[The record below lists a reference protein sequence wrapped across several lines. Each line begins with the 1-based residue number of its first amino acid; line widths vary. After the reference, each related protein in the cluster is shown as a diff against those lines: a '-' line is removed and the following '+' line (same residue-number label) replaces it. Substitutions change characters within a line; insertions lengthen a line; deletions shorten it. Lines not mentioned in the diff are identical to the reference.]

1 MSRMGV
7 TTVEGKSGYGL
18 DRDTELKQLSV
29 MQAINECPDRK
40 VDIATTFLGA
50 HASPEEYKG
59 RSDAYID
66 FLINEML
73 PMIHQKQLAENCDIF
88 CEKGV
93 FTVEQSRKLLKAAQA
108 LGFGAKLHADEI
120 VSFGGAELAGELK
133 ALSADH
139 LLQASDE
146 GIKALAQNN
155 VVATLLP
162 LTDFTLKEPYARGRK
177 MIDSGCAV
185 ALATDLNPGSCF
197 SGSIPLTFALACIYM
212 KLTVAEAITAIT
224 LNGAAALGRA
234 DRIGS
239 IEAGKQGD
247 FVLLG
252 TDNPHILPYYTGM
265 NAVKLTIKGGRI
277 LHSN

>member
-1 MSRMGV
+1 
-7 TTVEGKSGYGL
+7 
-18 DRDTELKQLSV
+18 
-29 MQAINECPDRK
+29 
-40 VDIATTFLGA
+40 
-50 HASPEEYKG
+50 
-59 RSDAYID
+59 
-66 FLINEML
+66 
-73 PMIHQKQLAENCDIF
+73 
-88 CEKGV
+88 
-93 FTVEQSRKLLKAAQA
+93 
-108 LGFGAKLHADEI
+108 
-120 VSFGGAELAGELK
+120 
-133 ALSADH
+133 
-139 LLQASDE
+139 
-146 GIKALAQNN
+146 
-155 VVATLLP
+155 
-162 LTDFTLKEPYARGRK
+162 

-197 SGSIPLTFALACIYM
+197 SGSIPLTFALAC
-212 KLTVAEAITAIT
+212 IT

>member
-1 MSRMGV
+1 MGRAFV
-7 TTVEGKSGYGL
+7 GVHPQGGPAVPVCKGAAGL
-18 DRDTELKQLSV
+18 LR
-29 MQAINECPDRK
+29 QAEKPCGERIGQAAGFGVGQHCHAAHIAGGVPRGQ
-40 VDIATTFLGA
+40 VDQVGIA
-50 HASPEEYKG
+50 HALIFKIALIIAAGDKALPAGQRQPCRNIRFLLAQRLQIG
-59 RSDAYID
+59 RSRRVKI
-66 FLINEML
+66 
-73 PMIHQKQLAENCDIF
+73 
-88 CEKGV
+88 
-93 FTVEQSRKLLKAAQA
+93 
-108 LGFGAKLHADEI
+108 
-120 VSFGGAELAGELK
+120 
-133 ALSADH
+133 
-139 LLQASDE
+139 
-146 GIKALAQNN
+146 
-155 VVATLLP
+155 
-162 LTDFTLKEPYARGRK
+162 
-177 MIDSGCAV
+177 GCAV

>member
-1 MSRMGV
+1 
-7 TTVEGKSGYGL
+7 
-18 DRDTELKQLSV
+18 
-29 MQAINECPDRK
+29 
-40 VDIATTFLGA
+40 
-50 HASPEEYKG
+50 
-59 RSDAYID
+59 
-66 FLINEML
+66 
-73 PMIHQKQLAENCDIF
+73 
-88 CEKGV
+88 
-93 FTVEQSRKLLKAAQA
+93 
-108 LGFGAKLHADEI
+108 
-120 VSFGGAELAGELK
+120 
-133 ALSADH
+133 
-139 LLQASDE
+139 
-146 GIKALAQNN
+146 
-155 VVATLLP
+155 
-162 LTDFTLKEPYARGRK
+162 